1 MSVRISRKLAEY
13 VHDTSF
19 EDLSDSVVRYT
30 KFCLFDWIGVTL
42 GGSTEEA
49 GVILFDAVCEMGGKE
64 QATILGK
71 GVKTNILFA
80 ALVNGCMSHALD
92 YDDTHVGSSIH
103 PSVCLAPAV
112 IAVGE
117 FMHSSGKDLITA
129 FALGFEISTRIG
141 AAIGLS
147 HYEHGWHAT
156 ATVGRFGAAAGAAK
170 LLGLSPDEI
179 VNAFGLSGTQIGG
192 LRQVF
197 GTMSKPFHAGKAAMD
212 GALSALLAKRGF
224 DSSQQIFEG
233 RFGIGNVYSNNP
245 DFTKLTENLGAE
257 YQILNVAFKPYASAL
272 GTHPIIEAI
281 LNIKE
286 KENIEANDVSEI
298 RVELAELLFSVV
310 SNENPES
317 RLECKFSVQHCAA
330 LAFIKGSVHHNAFTR
345 EMAGDPILAQFR
357 KKVTVEPDSRLKM
370 FEARTTVFAKDGRKS
385 TRLITTPKGFPGS
398 PLSFEEM
405 KDKFKGLVFP
415 TFPWNQGREIFYKIR
430 KLEEIP
436 DIGEI
441 LDICSS

>member
-1 MSVRISRKLAEY
+1 MRISRKLAEY

-117 FMHSSGKDLITA
+117 FMHASGKDLITA

-170 LLGLSPDEI
+170 LFGLSPDEI

-233 RFGIGNVYSNNP
+233 RFGIGNVYSSNP
-245 DFTKLTENLGAE
+245 DFPTLTKNLGAE
-257 YQILNVAFKPYASAL
+257 YQILKVAFKPYASAL

-281 LNIKE
+281 LDIKE

-310 SNENPES
+310 SNENPKS

-345 EMAGDPILAQFR
+345 EMAGDPDLAQFR
-357 KKVTVEPDSRLKM
+357 KKVTVKPDSRLKM
-370 FEARTTVFAKDGRKS
+370 FEARTTVFTKDGRKS